1 MTSFVF
7 RNIQKDH
14 IVPSRLKLRPLE
26 KRAID
31 DENGVFWRSLNLGVD
46 RLIALKIECLP
57 DVQSIPSRSEWIEEK
72 VSNGVQVS
80 RVFVVA
86 VGRETTLPVPDG

>member
-1 MTSFVF
+1 MASFVF

-31 DENGVFWRSLNLGVD
+31 DENGVFWRSLNLRVD
-46 RLIALKIECLP
+46 QRFG
-57 DVQSIPSRSEWIEEK
+57 SSY
-72 VSNGVQVS
+72 
-80 RVFVVA
+80 VVTIQFE
-86 VGRETTLPVPDG
+86 RR